1 MRPNM
6 CGIAGIYD
14 RHGTNDASAVSRML
28 DVQAHRGPDGCGTW
42 ADPGIVLGHRRLA
55 FLDLSHEG
63 AQPMQYGEDRY
74 VITYNGEVYNY
85 VELRDTLRRL
95 GHEFRSTSDTEV
107 LLAAYAEWGP
117 DCLSRF
123 NGMFAFAIWDRRERS
138 LFVARDRLGIKP
150 LTYTWDGRRFGF
162 ASESKALH
170 AAGLAPGGMNP
181 DAVYEYLARGYTSE
195 GRSFHGGVHVLEP
208 GTAIMLGENVP
219 MRTWQWWSPERSED
233 AAFGDAQEWSEAV
246 GELLDDAV
254 RIRLRADVPVGA
266 HLSGGLDS
274 SALTAAAARHHA
286 GSDPFHT
293 FTGAFTD
300 DAASDERRWARAV
313 AAHAGVEM
321 HEVEI
326 GVDELADEFARIL
339 WHMDEPIAGPGVF
352 PQLKVCDLV
361 ARERVKAVLGGQG
374 GDELF
379 GGYLR
384 HRALYW
390 KRRMGSAGP
399 MGRAGAAIE
408 LARMARGEWR
418 RVRRTS
424 TRASDGY
431 LDPEFLASVDPMLR
445 EQVRRG
451 ALAHADVR
459 ELLWHDLRC
468 YLPGLLHVEDRTS
481 MAASIESRTPLLDY
495 RLVELALR
503 IPSDLLFEPGNPKP
517 LLRSAVADW
526 LPREVVQRRD
536 KKGFPTPLHWWR
548 ERPALR
554 DMVLDLTI
562 AGRPESAGGWSSPG
576 AAGSASVFSADYLA
590 GVNGF
595 QPSELWTVLTVNGW
609 LSHLGSGA
617 FARPRSSGSIPSA
630 AVRAVA

>member
-1 MRPNM
+1 M

-14 RHGTNDASAVSRML
+14 RDGDCDASAVSRML

-55 FLDLSHEG
+55 FLDLSHDG
-63 AQPMQYGEDRY
+63 AQPMSYGEDRY

-85 VELRDTLRRL
+85 VELRATLEKL
-95 GHEFRSTSDTEV
+95 GHAFRSSSDTEV
-107 LLAAYAEWGP
+107 LLAAYAEWGA
-117 DCLSRF
+117 DCLPHF
-123 NGMFAFAIWDRRERS
+123 NGMFAFAIWDRRERT
-138 LFVARDRLGIKP
+138 LFVARDRLGVKP

-162 ASESKALH
+162 ASEVKALH
-170 AAGLAPGGMNP
+170 AAGLAPGGMEP

-195 GRSFHGGVHVLEP
+195 GRSFHADVHVLEP
-208 GTAIMLGENVP
+208 GHALLMSDDKPL
-219 MRTWQWWSPERSED
+219 RTWQWWNPERSED
-233 AAFGDAQEWSEAV
+233 AAFGSAADWSDAVA
-246 GELLDDAV
+246 ELLDDAV

-274 SALTAAAARHHA
+274 SAIVAAAARHHRS
-286 GSDPFHT
+286 SDQPFHA

-313 AAHAGVEM
+313 AAHTGVEM

-326 GVDELADEFARIL
+326 GVDQLADQFARIL

-352 PQLKVCDLV
+352 PQLMVCDLV
-361 ARERVKAVLGGQG
+361 AQHRVKAVLGGQG

-390 KRRMGSAGP
+390 KQRARSGSLA
-399 MGRAGAAIE
+399 GRAGAAFE
-408 LARMARGEWR
+408 LARLARGEWR

-424 TRASDGY
+424 TRVQDEQLA
-431 LDPEFLASVDPMLR
+431 PEFLASVDASTR

-451 ALAHADVR
+451 ALDHANVR
-459 ELLWHDLRC
+459 ELMWHDLRS

-503 IPSDLLFEPGNPKP
+503 IPSELLFAPGDPKP
-517 LLRSAVADW
+517 LLRRAVAPW
-526 LPREVVQRRD
+526 LPREVVARRD
-536 KKGFPTPLHWWR
+536 KKGFPTPLHWWA

-554 DMVLDLTI
+554 ELVLDLTV
-562 AGRPESAGGWSSPG
+562 AGRGSADASGGWSVPEQ
-576 AAGSASVFSADYLA
+576 SVFRGDYLA
-590 GVNGF
+590 GATSF
-595 QPSELWTVLTVNGW
+595 QASELWTVMTVNGW
-609 LSHLGSGA
+609 LSRLDQGA
-617 FARPRSSGSIPSA
+617 YAHPRQLRDA
-630 AVRAVA
+630 A

>member
-1 MRPNM
+1 M

-14 RHGTNDASAVSRML
+14 RGGEHDASAVSRML

-55 FLDLSHEG
+55 FLDLSPEG

-85 VELRDTLRRL
+85 VELRATLERL
-95 GHEFRSTSDTEV
+95 GHAFRSSSDTEV

-117 DCLSRF
+117 ACLHRL
-123 NGMFAFAIWDRRERS
+123 NGMFAFAIWDRRERT
-138 LFVARDRLGIKP
+138 LFVARDRLGVKP
-150 LTYTWDGRRFGF
+150 LAYSWDGRRFGF
-162 ASESKALH
+162 ASEVKALR
-170 AAGLAPGGMNP
+170 AAGLVDGGMDP

-195 GRSFHGGVHVLEP
+195 GRSFHAGVSVLEP
-208 GTAIMLGENVP
+208 GCAILLGEDLP
-219 MRTWQWWSPERSED
+219 LRTWQWWSPEREED
-233 AAFGDAQEWSEAV
+233 AAFGSAAEWSEAV

-274 SALTAAAARHHA
+274 SAITAAAARHHA
-286 GSDPFHT
+286 GSEPFHA

-300 DAASDERRWARAV
+300 DAASDERRWARAA
-313 AAHAGVEM
+313 AAHAGVEI

-384 HRALYW
+384 HRALHW
-390 KRRMGSAGP
+390 KQRASGASGAGLAA
-399 MGRAGAAIE
+399 RAGAAFE
-408 LARMARGEWR
+408 LARLARGEWR

-424 TRASDGY
+424 TRAGDEQ
-431 LDPEFLASVDPMLR
+431 LDPAFLASVDPMLR

-451 ALAHADVR
+451 ALSHASVR
-459 ELLWHDLRC
+459 DLLWHDLRC

-503 IPSDLLFEPGNPKP
+503 IPADLLFAPGDPKP
-517 LLRSAVADW
+517 LLRRAVASW
-526 LPREVVQRRD
+526 LPREVVGRRD

-548 ERPALR
+548 ERPAVR
-554 DMVLDLTI
+554 EMVLDLTVSGG
-562 AGRPESAGGWSSPG
+562 ARDSSAPVFSPG
-576 AAGSASVFSADYLA
+576 YLA
-590 GVNGF
+590 GVNAF

-609 LSHLGSGA
+609 LSQLDAGA
-617 FARPRSSGSIPSA
+617 FSRPFAAGGAARTTSA
-630 AVRAVA
+630 GAAAAAA

>member
-1 MRPNM
+1 M

-14 RHGTNDASAVSRML
+14 RGGDCDAAGVSRML

-63 AQPMQYGEDRY
+63 AQPMTYGEDRY
-74 VITYNGEVYNY
+74 VITYNGEVYNF
-85 VELRDTLRRL
+85 VELRETLTRL
-95 GHEFRSTSDTEV
+95 GHGFRSTSDTEV

-117 DCLSRF
+117 DCLHRL

-138 LFVARDRLGIKP
+138 LFVARDRLGVKP
-150 LTYTWDGRRFGF
+150 LAYTWDGRRFGF
-162 ASESKALH
+162 ASEAKALH
-170 AAGLAPGGMNP
+170 AAGLAPGGMEP
-181 DAVYEYLARGYTSE
+181 DAVYEYLARGYTSA
-195 GRSFHGGVHVLEP
+195 GRSFHADVHVLEP
-208 GTAIMLGENVP
+208 GHAMLLTDDAP
-219 MRTWQWWSPERSED
+219 LRTWEWWTPERSED
-233 AAFGDAQEWSEAV
+233 AAFGSAAEWAVAV

-274 SALTAAAARHHA
+274 SAIVAAAARHHT
-286 GSDPFHT
+286 GDQPLHT

-313 AAHAGVEM
+313 AAHTGVQM

-326 GVDELADEFARIL
+326 GVDGLADQFARIL

-352 PQLKVCDLV
+352 PQLMVCDLV
-361 ARERVKAVLGGQG
+361 AQHRVKAVLGGQG

-384 HRALYW
+384 HRALHY
-390 KRRMGSAGP
+390 KQRARSGGMA
-399 MGRAGAAIE
+399 GRAGAAFE
-408 LARMARGEWR
+408 LARLARREWR

-424 TRASDGY
+424 TRVQDEQLA
-431 LDPEFLASVDPMLR
+431 PAFLSRVDASVR
-445 EQVRRG
+445 EDVRRG
-451 ALAHADVR
+451 ALGFANVR
-459 ELLWHDLRC
+459 ELMWHDLRT

-503 IPSDLLFEPGNPKP
+503 IPEELLFRRNDPKP
-517 LLRSAVADW
+517 LLRQAVAPW
-526 LPREVVQRRD
+526 LPADVVGRRD
-536 KKGFPTPLHWWR
+536 KKGFPTPLHWWQ

-554 DMVLDLTI
+554 ELVLDLTVPGRGS
-562 AGRPESAGGWSSPG
+562 AGADGGWSVPDPSG
-576 AAGSASVFSADYLA
+576 GEHVFRDEYLA
-590 GVNGF
+590 GATGF
-595 QPSELWTVLTVNGW
+595 QASELWTVLTVNGW
-609 LSHLGSGA
+609 LSRLDAGA
-617 FARPRSSGSIPSA
+617 YAQPRTTVGRA
-630 AVRAVA
+630 AA

>member
-1 MRPNM
+1 MRPHM
-6 CGIAGIYD
+6 CGIAGIFD
-14 RHGTNDASAVSRML
+14 RNGEHDASAVSRML
-28 DVQAHRGPDGCGTW
+28 DVQAHRGPDGSGVW
-42 ADPGIVLGHRRLA
+42 VDPGIVLGHRRLA
-55 FLDLSHEG
+55 FLDLSPEG
-63 AQPMQYGEDRY
+63 AQPMQYAEDRY
-74 VITYNGEVYNY
+74 VVTYNGEIYNF
-85 VELRDTLRRL
+85 VELRATLERL
-95 GHEFRSTSDTEV
+95 GHEFRSSSDTEV

-117 DCLSRF
+117 DCLARL
-123 NGMFAFAIWDRRERS
+123 NGMFAFAIWDRRERT
-138 LFVARDRLGIKP
+138 LFAARDRLGVKP
-150 LTYTWDGRRFGF
+150 FVYAWDGRRFAF
-162 ASESKALH
+162 ASETKALH
-170 AAGLAPGGMNP
+170 AAGLVDGGMDP

-195 GRSFHGGVHVLEP
+195 GRSFHAGVRELEP
-208 GTAIMLGENVP
+208 GTAILLGEDLP
-219 MRTWQWWSPERSED
+219 LRTWRWWDPARDED
-233 AAFGDAQEWSEAV
+233 ASFTSAAEWADAI

-274 SALTAAAARHHA
+274 SAITAAAARHHT
-286 GSDPFHT
+286 GSEPFHA

-300 DAASDERRWARAV
+300 DAASDERRWARSV
-313 AAHAGVEM
+313 AAHAGVQI

-361 ARERVKAVLGGQG
+361 ANQHVKAVLGGQG

-384 HRALYW
+384 HRALYF
-390 KRRMGSAGP
+390 KQRMSGGSGMAA
-399 MGRAGAAIE
+399 RAGAAME
-408 LARMARGEWR
+408 LARLARGEWR

-424 TRASDGY
+424 TRVTDAQ
-431 LDPEFLASVDPMLR
+431 LDPQFLASVDPMLR

-451 ALAHADVR
+451 ALSHANVR
-459 ELLWHDLRC
+459 DLMWHDLRC

-503 IPSDLLFEPGNPKP
+503 IPADLLFERGEPKP
-517 LLRSAVADW
+517 LLRRAVSSW
-526 LPREVVQRRD
+526 LPSDVVNRRD

-554 DMVLDLTI
+554 ELVLDLTI
-562 AGRPESAGGWSSPG
+562 AGRDGGEHGWSVPD
-576 AAGSASVFSADYLA
+576 AARAPTVFTPDYLA
-590 GVNGF
+590 GVNAF

-609 LSHLGSGA
+609 LSQLDAGR
-617 FARPRSSGSIPSA
+617 FARSSSSASRSSSA
-630 AVRAVA
+630 AAAA